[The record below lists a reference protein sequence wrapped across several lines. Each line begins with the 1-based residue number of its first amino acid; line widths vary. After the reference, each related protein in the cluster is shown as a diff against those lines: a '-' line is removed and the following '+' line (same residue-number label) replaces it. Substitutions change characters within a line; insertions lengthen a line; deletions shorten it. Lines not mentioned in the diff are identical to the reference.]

1 MPTRRPTISE
11 SARLVSSVTRAA
23 AASVSFM
30 TCGRGRGFGLEAGAF
45 EAGVFEAGIIPV
57 MWLIPAAIQCRL
69 FSIEEVKS
77 QVHSF
82 NLTRFLHANRYPLRS
97 KTLCIFTTYSAR
109 GAPRHSSGPATTPA
123 PRPD

>member
-1 MPTRRPTISE
+1 MPTRKPTISE
-11 SARLVSSVTRAA
+11 SARLVSSVMRAA

-30 TCGRGRGFGLEAGAF
+30 TCGRGRGFGLG
-45 EAGVFEAGIIPV
+45 AGVFEAGVIPV

-69 FSIEEVKS
+69 FSIEEVKP

-97 KTLCIFTTYSAR
+97 KTLCILTTYS
-109 GAPRHSSGPATTPA
+109 
-123 PRPD
+123 